1 MDKFSFRLDKVL
13 DYRTKIEEVK
23 KIEFGNAKIRLDK
36 EMSIFNNMIDHKN
49 KINSE
54 RNQVI
59 SKTTINELKNYN
71 DYLFKIKDKLM
82 EQKISVKKAQD
93 DTQFAREK
101 LVDSSKNKKILENLK
116 NRDYKKYLYNIK
128 REEDKIIDQI
138 VSYKSS
144 VK

>member
-1 MDKFSFRLDKVL
+1 MDKFNFRLDKVL

-93 DTQFAREK
+93 DTQLAREK

-116 NRDYKKYLYNIK
+116 DRDYKKYLYNIK